1 MLGTHDT
8 CHPGLTLGHILLA
21 IVTVTSLQMA
31 GVTSWRA
38 ETEISRCNLGP
49 RHLDPSLSDRIRA
62 GDRFIIRDAAI
73 TLTPGSGP
81 DGSGRLCLISTQG

>member
-8 CHPGLTLGHILLA
+8 CHPGLTLGHILL
-21 IVTVTSLQMA
+21 VTSLQMA

-49 RHLDPSLSDRIRA
+49 RHLDPSLSDRIRT
-62 GDRFIIRDAAI
+62 GEPETD
-73 TLTPGSGP
+73 S
-81 DGSGRLCLISTQG
+81 